1 LTDQQCVPVTEASQV
16 GEARRLAARL
26 AKAAGF
32 GETEIGR
39 ITLVA
44 TELGNNLA
52 RYAKGGRVLVQTIA
66 TASGTAAEVMAIDS
80 GPGMDDVNRCLQDG
94 YSTGG
99 TPGTGLGAVRRQA
112 SVFDVHSTPGRG
124 TVVMARVNLERTTRA
139 GSFTWGSVSI
149 AKPPELVCGDTW
161 RVIARGSELAV
172 LVADG
177 LGHGPLAATA
187 ARKAAD
193 VFEEHA
199 LAEPRVVIERAHAA
213 MSGTRG
219 AAVAV
224 ARVNGLRL
232 DYAGVGN
239 IAGTVASPE
248 RSAGLVSQNGTVGVQ
263 VRKVQQMEYSLP
275 QRGVLIMHSD
285 GLSQR
290 WSLDAYPG
298 LLTRHPAVI
307 AGVLSRDFGRGHDD
321 ATVVVVRRDA
331 AETAYA

>member
-39 ITLVA
+39 ITLLA

-52 RYAKGGRVLVQTIA
+52 RYAKGGRMLVQTIA
-66 TASGTAAEVMAIDS
+66 TASGTAAEIMAIDS
-80 GPGMDDVNRCLQDG
+80 GPGMADVNRCLQDG

-112 SVFDVHSTPGRG
+112 SVFDVHSTPGLG
-124 TVVMARVNLERTTRA
+124 TVVMARVNLERATRA
-139 GSFTWGSVSI
+139 GAFTWGSVSI

-199 LAEPRVVIERAHAA
+199 FAEPRVVIERAHAA
-213 MSGTRG
+213 MPGTRG
-219 AAVAV
+219 AAVAI
-224 ARVNGLRL
+224 ARLDGLRL

-239 IAGTVASPE
+239 IAGTVAAPE

-307 AGVLSRDFGRGHDD
+307 AGVLSRDFSRGHDD
-321 ATVVVVRRDA
+321 ATVVVVARDA